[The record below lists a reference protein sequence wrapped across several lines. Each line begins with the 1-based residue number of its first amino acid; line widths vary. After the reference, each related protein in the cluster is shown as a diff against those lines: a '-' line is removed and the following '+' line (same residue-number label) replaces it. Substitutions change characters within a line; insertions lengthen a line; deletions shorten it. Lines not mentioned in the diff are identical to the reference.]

1 MYEECACSLW
11 GELPISGRE
20 GGGGDSQTAVT
31 KVLIRIWLKGG
42 ERRAEN
48 IARRAAPLWTGAWRK
63 SSLLSEVKLKR
74 HREQML

>member
-11 GELPISGRE
+11 EELPISGGRK
-20 GGGGDSQTAVT
+20 DSQTAVT

-42 ERRAEN
+42 KRRAGN
-48 IARRAAPLWTGAWRK
+48 IALRTAPLWTGAWRK

-74 HREQML
+74 HREQIL